1 MNAQWRSPNDL
12 GSSFALRHFFVI
24 RHSKFVISQPAPLP
38 VSQPPSHPLAKLIA
52 FLSSFG
58 LATVVLALLLLIT
71 FLGTLEQAE
80 YGLVASQARYFES
93 FFVDRIDIGAC
104 WRALALNAY
113 ADIGNVTFPLPI
125 LPGGYTLMAVLFV
138 NMFLGGIIRIRKS
151 PKTIGVIISHF
162 AILFMIAAGAV
173 SYHFAVEGNMSLREG
188 ETSDEFLSFH
198 DRVIEIEKVQT
209 DAKAK
214 RSVLVID
221 QSKYQDLTD
230 GKGRTFTHESLP
242 FDLLI
247 TGWKKHAQPKPDRD
261 GSRADAIDGYFVQ
274 EVSMLDESGA
284 AMADE
289 ALASA
294 CVAIVK
300 DKKGGAE
307 LKGILWEFA
316 AAPWTVTVGGDKYL
330 ISLVHRTYKLPFA
343 IKLDKTEQEK
353 HPGTD
358 RARRF
363 TSWVTKLENGREE
376 KRVITMNEPVRSEG
390 YAVFQQSF
398 DDGTRTGNGVKSS
411 GFQIVENP
419 SDHWPL
425 ISCLIVAEGLLLHF
439 LMMLAR
445 FIKVNPWIFSIGL
458 IVAFNAAF
466 ALAMWKLL

>member
-1 MNAQWRSPNDL
+1 MSSPPTN
-12 GSSFALRHFFVI
+12 
-24 RHSKFVISQPAPLP
+24 
-38 VSQPPSHPLAKLIA
+38 PLAKLIA

-58 LATVVLALLLLIT
+58 LATAVLALLLLIT

-113 ADIGNVTFPLPI
+113 ADIGNMTFPLPI

-138 NMFLGGIIRIRKS
+138 NMLLGGIIRIRKS

-173 SYHFAVEGNMSLREG
+173 SYHFAVEGNMNLREG
-188 ETSDEFLSFH
+188 ETSNEFLSFH

-209 DAKAK
+209 DEKAK
-214 RSVLVID
+214 RNVLVID

-242 FDLLI
+242 FDLMI

-261 GSRADAIDGYFVQ
+261 GSRADAIDGYFIQ
-274 EVSMLDESGA
+274 EVSTLDESGA

-307 LKGILWEFA
+307 QKGILWEFA
-316 AAPWTVTVGGDKYL
+316 AAPWTVTVGSDKYL
-330 ISLVHRTYKLPFA
+330 LSLVHRTYKLPFA

-353 HPGTD
+353 HPGTE

-363 TSWVTKLENGREE
+363 TSWVTKLEDGREE

-390 YAVFQQSF
+390 YAVFQQTF
-398 DDGTRTGNGVKSS
+398 DDGTRSGSGVKSS

-425 ISCLIVAEGLLLHF
+425 ISCIIVAEGLLLHF

-445 FIKVNPWIFSIGL
+445 FIKVNPWVFSLSI

-466 ALAMWKLL
+466 LIAMWKLL

>member
-1 MNAQWRSPNDL
+1 
-12 GSSFALRHFFVI
+12 
-24 RHSKFVISQPAPLP
+24 
-38 VSQPPSHPLAKLIA
+38 
-52 FLSSFG
+52 
-58 LATVVLALLLLIT
+58 VLALLLLIT

-113 ADIGNVTFPLPI
+113 ADIGNMTFPLPI

-138 NMFLGGIIRIRKS
+138 NMLLGGIIRIRKS

-173 SYHFAVEGNMSLREG
+173 SYHFAVEGNMNLREG
-188 ETSDEFLSFH
+188 ETSNEFLSFH

-209 DAKAK
+209 DEKAK
-214 RSVLVID
+214 RNVLVID

-242 FDLLI
+242 FDLMI

-261 GSRADAIDGYFVQ
+261 GSRADAIDGYFIQ
-274 EVSMLDESGA
+274 EVSTLDESGA

-307 LKGILWEFA
+307 QKGILWEFA
-316 AAPWTVTVGGDKYL
+316 AAPWTVTVGSDKYL
-330 ISLVHRTYKLPFA
+330 LSLVHRTHKLPFA

-353 HPGTD
+353 HPGTEQ
-358 RARRF
+358 ARRF
-363 TSWVTKLENGREE
+363 TSWVTKLEDGREE

-390 YAVFQQSF
+390 YAVFQSTF
-398 DDGTRTGNGVKSS
+398 SSGERDGTSVKSS
-411 GFQIVENP
+411 GFMIVENP

-425 ISCLIVAEGLLLHF
+425 ISCIIVAEGLLLHF
-439 LMMLAR
+439 RMMLAR
-445 FIKVNPWIFSIGL
+445 FIKVNPWTFSISI

-466 ALAMWKLL
+466 VLAMWKLL

>member
-1 MNAQWRSPNDL
+1 MSSP
-12 GSSFALRHFFVI
+12 
-24 RHSKFVISQPAPLP
+24 
-38 VSQPPSHPLAKLIA
+38 PPNPLAKLIA

-58 LATVVLALLLLIT
+58 LATAVLALLLLIT

-113 ADIGNVTFPLPI
+113 ADIGSMTFPLPI

-138 NMFLGGIIRIRKS
+138 NMLLGGIIRIRKS

-173 SYHFAVEGNMSLREG
+173 SYHFAVEGNMNLREG
-188 ETSDEFLSFH
+188 ETSNEFLSFH

-209 DAKAK
+209 DEKAK
-214 RSVLVID
+214 RNVLVID

-242 FDLLI
+242 FDLMI
-247 TGWKKHAQPKPDRD
+247 TGWKKHAQPKPARD
-261 GSRADAIDGYFVQ
+261 GSRADAIDGYFIQ
-274 EVSMLDESGA
+274 EVSTLDESGA

-307 LKGILWEFA
+307 QKGILWEFA
-316 AAPWTVTVGGDKYL
+316 AAPWTVTVGSDKYL
-330 ISLVHRTYKLPFA
+330 LSLVHRTHKLPFA

-353 HPGTD
+353 HPGTEQ
-358 RARRF
+358 ARRF
-363 TSWVTKLENGREE
+363 TSWVTKLEDGREE

-390 YAVFQQSF
+390 YAVFQSTF
-398 DDGTRTGNGVKSS
+398 SSGERDGTSVKSS
-411 GFQIVENP
+411 GFMIVENP

-425 ISCLIVAEGLLLHF
+425 ISCIIVAEGLLLHF

-445 FIKVNPWIFSIGL
+445 FIKVNPWTFSISI

-466 ALAMWKLL
+466 VLAMWKLL

>member
-1 MNAQWRSPNDL
+1 VSSSAPN
-12 GSSFALRHFFVI
+12 
-24 RHSKFVISQPAPLP
+24 LP
-38 VSQPPSHPLAKLIA
+38 GKIFA

-58 LATVVLALLLLIT
+58 LATTVLSLLLLIT

-80 YGLVASQARYFES
+80 YGLVASQSRYFES

-113 ADIGNVTFPLPI
+113 VDIGNVTLPISI
-125 LPGGYTLMAVLFV
+125 LPGGYLLMAVLFV
-138 NMFLGGIIRIRKS
+138 NLFLGGIIRIRKA
-151 PKTIGVIISHF
+151 PRTVGVIISHF

-173 SYHFAVEGNMSLREG
+173 SHHLAIEGNMSLREG

-209 DAKAK
+209 DEKAK

-221 QSKYQDLTD
+221 ADKFRDLSA
-230 GKGRTFTHESLP
+230 GKARTFTHESLP
-242 FDLLI
+242 FDLMI
-247 TGWKKHAQPKPDRD
+247 TNWKKHAQPKRDAD
-261 GSRADAIDGYFVQ
+261 GSRGDAVDGYYIQ
-274 EVSMLDESGA
+274 ELSTLDETGA

-294 CVAIVK
+294 CVAIAK
-300 DKKGGAE
+300 DKKGGE
-307 LKGILWEFA
+307 EQKGILWEFA

-343 IKLDKTEQEK
+343 IRLDKTEEEK
-353 HPGTD
+353 HPGTE

-363 TSWVTKLENGREE
+363 TSWVTKLTGGGEQ

-390 YAVFQQSF
+390 FAVFQQTF
-398 DDGTRTGNGVKSS
+398 DDGSRSGSNVKSS
-411 GFQIVENP
+411 GFQIVQNP

-425 ISCLIVAEGLLLHF
+425 ISCIIVAEGLLLHF
-439 LMMLAR
+439 LMMLGR
-445 FIKVNPWIFSIGL
+445 FIKVNPWTFALSIMG
-458 IVAFNAAF
+458 AFNAAF
-466 ALAMWKLL
+466 ALAIWKLL

>member
-1 MNAQWRSPNDL
+1 MHLKHRQ
-12 GSSFALRHFFVI
+12 
-24 RHSKFVISQPAPLP
+24 RHSLVICHSAFVCNAPTSP
-38 VSQPPSHPLAKLIA
+38 VSSPPTNPLAKLIA

-58 LATVVLALLLLIT
+58 LATAVLALLLLIT

-113 ADIGNVTFPLPI
+113 ADIGNMTFPLPI

-138 NMFLGGIIRIRKS
+138 NMLLGGIIRIRKS

-173 SYHFAVEGNMSLREG
+173 SYHFAVEGNMNLREG
-188 ETSDEFLSFH
+188 ETSNEFLSFH

-209 DAKAK
+209 DEKAK
-214 RSVLVID
+214 RNVLVID

-242 FDLLI
+242 FDLMI

-261 GSRADAIDGYFVQ
+261 GSRADAIDGYFIQ
-274 EVSMLDESGA
+274 EVSTLDESGA

-307 LKGILWEFA
+307 QKGILWEFA
-316 AAPWTVTVGGDKYL
+316 AAPWTVTVGSDKYL
-330 ISLVHRTYKLPFA
+330 LSLVHRTHKLPFA

-353 HPGTD
+353 HPGTEQ
-358 RARRF
+358 ARRF
-363 TSWVTKLENGREE
+363 TSWVTKLEDGREE

-390 YAVFQQSF
+390 YAVFQSTF
-398 DDGTRTGNGVKSS
+398 SSGERDGTSVKSS
-411 GFQIVENP
+411 GFMIVENP

-425 ISCLIVAEGLLLHF
+425 ISCIIVAEGLLLHF

-445 FIKVNPWIFSIGL
+445 FIKVNPWTFSIII

-466 ALAMWKLL
+466 VLAMWKLL